1 MTHIFRLESMSHLFR
16 LGSIP
21 ARFTAMAAGFILVV
35 SLAAGVIGI
44 RLSLNFGEAQ
54 FHKHFRV
61 VSVYLAKN
69 SELGLLLGERSMLE
83 SLADNMLAVKDVFR
97 VAIRDAEGGIL
108 VESIRKAP
116 VQNLV
121 TVETPVSLT
130 MSEHTGLFVWE
141 DPGNHVLGS
150 VEVTYSLEDLELLQ
164 KRMITYF
171 ILLFP
176 ALAAVFSLGFFF
188 VSRSVALPLQRILS
202 VAGAVSK
209 GQMDIRADTKGPG
222 SSLREIRTLAAGFND
237 MLDAL
242 ELAKSRAEA
251 ANEEMARQ
259 KTLAEVGKFSMMV
272 AHEVKNPLA
281 VIKGSLE
288 ILKKDNLKPG
298 IKQELIKYV
307 EDDIQR
313 INKIVE
319 EFLVFARPR
328 KPDLSEMDMNRLVAR
343 TLEKFWFVDPG
354 KHMEA
359 DVDTGRAVAECDPAM
374 MERALVNLLNNAVSF
389 AARTVRVTTS
399 MIPGATSMVR
409 DSRWRLKISDDGP
422 GIPPDK
428 LNDIFAPFYTT
439 RSRGTGLG
447 LAIVK
452 DIMHTHNADIRAGN
466 NDAGGAWFEINM
478 ECRSYGRNTGS

>member
-1 MTHIFRLESMSHLFR
+1 MKHIFW

-21 ARFTAMAAGFILVV
+21 ARFSAMAIGFVLLVSV
-35 SLAAGVIGI
+35 AAGVIGMK
-44 RLSLNFGEAQ
+44 LSLNFSEAQ
-54 FHKHFRV
+54 FHDNFKV
-61 VSVYLAKN
+61 VSLYLAKN
-69 SELGLLLGERSMLE
+69 AELGLLLGDETMLGN
-83 SLADNMLAVKDVFR
+83 LADNMLALKDVFR
-97 VAIRDAEGGIL
+97 VAIKDTDGN
-108 VESIRKAP
+108 V
-116 VQNLV
+116 LV
-121 TVETPVSLT
+121 TAARKNQARDLETIETRVSLT
-130 MSEHTGLFVWE
+130 GSEHAGLFIWD
-141 DPGNHVLGS
+141 DPGNNVVGHVEVVYS
-150 VEVTYSLEDLELLQ
+150 VEGLEILQ
-164 KRMITYF
+164 KHMISYF
-171 ILLFP
+171 LVLFFGLALL
-176 ALAAVFSLGFFF
+176 FSLGFFF
-188 VSRSVALPLQRILS
+188 VSRSVALPLEKILG
-202 VAGAVSK
+202 VAQAVSR
-209 GQMDIRADTKGPG
+209 GRMDVRADTKGPG
-222 SSLREIRTLAAGFND
+222 TSLVEIRTLAAGFND

-242 ELAKSRAEA
+242 EQEKRKAAA

-281 VIKGSLE
+281 VIKGSLD

-298 IKQELIKYV
+298 VKQELIKYV

-319 EFLVFARPR
+319 EFLIFARPR
-328 KPDLSEMDMNRLVAR
+328 KPDLSDMDINRLVAG
-343 TLEKFWFVDPG
+343 TLEKYWFVDPG
-354 KHMEA
+354 IHMQA
-359 DVDTGRAVAECDPAM
+359 DIDTNRAVVECDPAM

-399 MIPGATSMVR
+399 MVR
-409 DSRWRLKISDDGP
+409 GTRWQFVISDDGP

-428 LNDIFAPFYTT
+428 LNDIFDPFYTT

-452 DIMHTHNADIRAGN
+452 DIMHTHNASIRAGN

>member
-1 MTHIFRLESMSHLFR
+1 MTHIFR

-21 ARFTAMAAGFILVV
+21 ARFSAMAIGFILLV
-35 SLAAGVIGI
+35 SLFAGVIGI
-44 RLSLNFGEAQ
+44 RLSLKFGEAQ

-69 SELGLLLGERSMLE
+69 AELGLLLGDKSMLE
-83 SLADNMLAVKDVFR
+83 NMADNMLAVKDVFR

-108 VESIRKAP
+108 VESVRKTSA
-116 VQNLV
+116 QDLV
-121 TVETPVSLT
+121 TIETPVSLT
-130 MSEHTGLFVWE
+130 MSEHTGLFSWE
-141 DPGNHVLGS
+141 DPQDHVLGN

-164 KRMITYF
+164 KRMIFYF
-171 ILLFP
+171 IIFFP
-176 ALAAVFSLGFFF
+176 ALATVFSLGFFF

-202 VAGAVSK
+202 VAQAVST
-209 GQMDIRADTKGPG
+209 GRMDVRADTKGPG
-222 SSLREIRTLAAGFND
+222 SSLKEIRTLAAGFND

-242 ELAKSRAEA
+242 EQEKRKAAA
-251 ANEEMARQ
+251 ANEEIARQ

-281 VIKGSLE
+281 VIKGSLD
-288 ILKKDNLKPG
+288 ILKKNNLKPG
-298 IKQELIKYV
+298 VKQELIKYV

-319 EFLVFARPR
+319 EFLVFARPK
-328 KPDLSEMDMNRLVAR
+328 KPDLSDMDMNRLVAV
-343 TLEKFWFVDPG
+343 TLEKFWFVDTDICV
-354 KHMEA
+354 ET
-359 DVDTGRAVAECDPAM
+359 DVDTGRAVVGCDPAM

-389 AARTVRVTTS
+389 AAHTVRVTTS
-399 MIPGATSMVR
+399 LVR
-409 DSRWRLKISDDGP
+409 DTRWRLVISDDGP

-452 DIMHTHNADIRAGN
+452 DIMNTHNAGIQAGN
-466 NDAGGAWFEINM
+466 NDTGGAWFEINM